1 MNESSSDAVRTQL
14 AGERTQLAWWRTGLA
29 ALAVSLAVGRLV
41 PELSHAS
48 SQWPYTVIGVGFAL
62 YGLVLILNGTLRA
75 REVEAYLSRGDQVPP
90 QGWLITGLSGA
101 GVVLALATGVLIV
114 AQ

>member
-1 MNESSSDAVRTQL
+1 MNESSGDTMRTRL
-14 AGERTQLAWWRTGLA
+14 ASERTQLAWWRTGLA

-48 SQWPYTVIGVGFAL
+48 TQWPYTVIGVGFAL
-62 YGLVLILNGTLRA
+62 YGLVLVTNGTLRA
-75 REVEAYLSRGDQVPP
+75 REVEACLSRGDQIPP
-90 QGWLITGLSGA
+90 QGGLITAVSGA
-101 GVVLALATGVLIV
+101 GVLLSLATGALII

>member
-1 MNESSSDAVRTQL
+1 MNESSGDTMRTRL
-14 AGERTQLAWWRTGLA
+14 ASERTQLAWWRTGLA

-62 YGLVLILNGTLRA
+62 YGLVLVVNGTLRA
-75 REVEAYLSRGDQVPP
+75 REVEAYISRGDQVPP
-90 QGWLITGLSGA
+90 QGGLITGLSGA
-101 GVVLALATGVLIV
+101 GVVLALATGVLII